1 MKGVLGLGKESTQY
15 YLSQIHEKYNNENS
29 DFSTC
34 PMLVYQIDFQEIN
47 PFLPDQFAIL
57 KERLENYLKEIKN
70 LGITKLLIPNITL
83 HETLDQLKFD
93 IEISHPVNLTI
104 DHLIEQGIDRITIF
118 GTSYTMNSS
127 YLKNKFLDKN
137 ISVSVVDFEDQNRID
152 RFRKDVYRNEQTEE
166 DKRHLHQLIK
176 KYSVKSY
183 VLLACTELSVVASKE
198 DLSFIDMADLQIN
211 DFLRP
216 V

>member
-1 MKGVLGLGKESTQY
+1 MKGILGLGKESTQY
-15 YLSQIHEKYNNENS
+15 YLSQVHEKYNNENL

-34 PMLVYQIDFQEIN
+34 PMLIYQIDFQEIN

-104 DHLIEQGIDRITIF
+104 DHLIEQKIDRITIF

-166 DKRHLHQLIK
+166 DTRHLHQLIK
-176 KYSVKSY
+176 KYSVKSC
-183 VLLACTELSVVASKE
+183 VLLACTELSVVANKE
-198 DLSFIDMADLQIN
+198 DLNFIDMADLQIN